1 MEDNQKLQLAHHMIE
16 TLTTNGFLYRVNRHR
31 AQMELYIQKRK
42 ALGYTI
48 AIAILVTISVMCW
61 IVAP

>member
-1 MEDNQKLQLAHHMIE
+1 MKIP
-16 TLTTNGFLYRVNRHR
+16 TLTDYLYEINRHR
-31 AQMELYIQKRK
+31 YAMELHIQKRK

-48 AIAILVTISVMCW
+48 AITMVVTIGVFCW

>member
-1 MEDNQKLQLAHHMIE
+1 MKIP
-16 TLTTNGFLYRVNRHR
+16 TLTDYLYEINRHR
-31 AQMELYIQKRK
+31 YAMELHIQKRK

-48 AIAILVTISVMCW
+48 AITILVSISVMCW

>member
-1 MEDNQKLQLAHHMIE
+1 MIIP
-16 TLTTNGFLYRVNRHR
+16 TLSNNGFLYRVNRHR
-31 AQMELYIQKRK
+31 YVMELAIQKRK

-48 AIAILVTISVMCW
+48 AITMVVTIGVLCW